1 MEAYKQRQQKI
12 YSYLINEGLDIAVL
26 ADLEGRRDPSLR
38 YLTGY
43 PADALLF
50 LSSWG
55 ECFLIPWDENLAAQF
70 ASVDK
75 IIPYNTYKRTFSRAV
90 QSLAAEWQLK
100 AGSRIELSGKF
111 PYPAAV
117 ELITTLPDM
126 EVTCGDQGL
135 DRLLLK
141 LRSIKDKSEIKAI
154 KRACQISNEIVQ
166 GIEKL
171 LADKRGNLRELDIAQ
186 YINSEAR
193 TRGAEGTGFETLVA
207 AANRSFAIHAFP
219 SYGSEVIGEKGFS
232 VIDFGVKYE
241 GYTSDVT
248 ITVVHGPL
256 SKLQHEMVESVS
268 EIYELTLRLID
279 NGIPTGEIA
288 SKIDEDFARWGFQMP
303 HALGHGIGLAA
314 HEAPFLRME
323 DQNSSVVLQEGMI
336 FTIEPG
342 LYHPEAGGIRLEN
355 DILMTSNGFKV
366 MTNSRIIEI

>member
-12 YSYLINEGLDIAVL
+12 YSYLRKEGLDIAVL
-26 ADLEGRRDPSLR
+26 ADLEGRRNPSLR
-38 YLTGY
+38 YLTSY

-55 ECFLIPWDENLAAQF
+55 ECFLIPWDENLAAEF

-75 IIPYNTYKRTFSRAV
+75 IIPYNSYKRTFSKAV
-90 QSLAAEWQLK
+90 QSLAAGWKLK

-111 PYPAAV
+111 PYPAMA
-117 ELITTLPDM
+117 ELRAALPDM
-126 EVTCGDQGL
+126 EVVCSYQGL
-135 DRLLLK
+135 DSLLLK
-141 LRSIKDKSEIKAI
+141 LRGIKDDSEIQAMQK
-154 KRACQISNEIVQ
+154 ACQISNEIVR
-166 GIEKL
+166 GIEEL
-171 LADKRGNLRELDIAQ
+171 LADKSGNLRELDIAQ
-186 YINSEAR
+186 YIDSEAR
-193 TRGAEGTGFETLVA
+193 IRGAEGTGFETLVA

-219 SYGSEVIGEKGFS
+219 AYGSELIGEQGFS
-232 VIDFGVKYE
+232 VIDFGVKYR

-248 ITVVHGPL
+248 ITVIHGPL
-256 SKLQHEMVESVS
+256 SKLQQKMVESVS
-268 EIYELTLRLID
+268 EIYELALSLID
-279 NGIPTGEIA
+279 IRIPTGEIA
-288 SKIDEDFARWGFQMP
+288 LKIDEAFAKWGFKMP

-336 FTIEPG
+336 FTVEPG

-355 DILMTSNGFKV
+355 DILMTSHGLKV